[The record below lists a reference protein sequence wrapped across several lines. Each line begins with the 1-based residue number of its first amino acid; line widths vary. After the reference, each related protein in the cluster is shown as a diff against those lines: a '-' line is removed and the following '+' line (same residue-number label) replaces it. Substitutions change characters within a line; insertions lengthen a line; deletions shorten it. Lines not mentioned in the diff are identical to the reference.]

1 MKKNK
6 FDFNITD
13 LPAIL
18 IILKL
23 NDRIL
28 FPKMMLPYP
37 IRDKILLDI
46 VKTNKYVGVSFN
58 SDKTKIGTIAEV
70 YDINEVQDGANII
83 LQGLCRFSK
92 DYPIDDNELYTQ
104 AYVSYKEDIINNID
118 EVKAL
123 KPRILGL
130 FSKINK
136 ISPIVPREIISIID
150 TIKEDTSMVCDMIAA
165 SSDTDLDERQS
176 VLNEVELS
184 KRMRTVLKILNS
196 KLNIIE
202 IGIKVDNETK
212 KSMEQTNREY
222 YLRRQREEINKQLG
236 DGDKDNKNEVEI
248 YKERIDKKGLPQEAL
263 DEANRELK
271 RMERMHSASHEY
283 SVVATYLDWLLDLPW
298 NDSTKD
304 NTNISVARDILEKDH
319 YGLDKPKKRILEF
332 LAVRKLKADSR
343 TPILCFIG
351 PPGTGKTSL
360 GKSIACA
367 MNRKFYRMSLG
378 GIKDEADVR
387 GFRRTYLG
395 SMPGRIIQS
404 IKRAGSNN
412 PLVMLDEI
420 DKIGSDHRGGDP
432 ASALLEALDPEQNY
446 SFVDHYINVP
456 FDLSKIFFI
465 TTANTL
471 STIQPALRDRMEIIE
486 LHGYSQYE
494 KLKIANGFL
503 IPRQIKEHGLND
515 SQIEFT
521 EDSLDEIINAY
532 TLEAGVRN
540 LEREIANICRGVA
553 TEIVDN
559 KIESEKINR
568 DIVKKYLDVPKFK
581 TISDIEITKPG
592 LSTVLYASSLGGGI
606 DLVETIKFKKEG
618 KLQRVTTS
626 GSLGDV
632 IKESVGVALSWIKEN
647 RPLLAEKITEYD
659 IHVHFPSGATPKDG
673 PSAGIALVTALVSL
687 FTDKKIKSNLAMT
700 GEMTLRGKVLEIGGI
715 KHKVLAAHRANVTDV
730 ILPKWNKKDIGE
742 LPMDLHKD
750 ISFHFV
756 DTMEEVLG
764 LVFDN
769 I

>member
-283 SVVATYLDWLLDLPW
+283 SIVATYLDWLLDLPW

-304 NTNISVARDILEKDH
+304 NTDISIARDILEKDH

-420 DKIGSDHRGGDP
+420 DKIGSDHRGDP

-715 KHKVLAAHRANVTDV
+715 KHKMLAARRASVTDV

-764 LVFDN
+764 LVFE
-769 I
+769 

>member
-1 MKKNK
+1 
-6 FDFNITD
+6 
-13 LPAIL
+13 
-18 IILKL
+18 
-23 NDRIL
+23 
-28 FPKMMLPYP
+28 MMLPYP

-283 SVVATYLDWLLDLPW
+283 SIVATYLDWLLDLPW

-304 NTNISVARDILEKDH
+304 NTDISIARDILEKDH

-456 FDLSKIFFI
+456 FDLSKILFI

-559 KIESEKINR
+559 KIESEKINK

-618 KLQRVTTS
+618 KLQRVITS

-715 KHKVLAAHRANVTDV
+715 KHKVLAAHRASVTDV

-764 LVFDN
+764 LVFE
-769 I
+769 

>member
-283 SVVATYLDWLLDLPW
+283 SMVATYLDWLLDLPW

-304 NTNISVARDILEKDH
+304 NTDISIARDILEKDH
-319 YGLDKPKKRILEF
+319 YGLDKPKKRVLEF

-343 TPILCFIG
+343 TPILCFVG

-559 KIESEKINR
+559 KIESEKINK

-606 DLVETIKFKKEG
+606 DLVETVKFKKEG
-618 KLQRVTTS
+618 KLQRVITS

-715 KHKVLAAHRANVTDV
+715 KHKMLAAHRASVTDV

-756 DTMEEVLG
+756 DSIEDVLNIA
-764 LVFDN
+764 FDN

>member
-1 MKKNK
+1 
-6 FDFNITD
+6 
-13 LPAIL
+13 
-18 IILKL
+18 
-23 NDRIL
+23 
-28 FPKMMLPYP
+28 MMLPYP

-283 SVVATYLDWLLDLPW
+283 SIVATYLDWLLDLPW

-304 NTNISVARDILEKDH
+304 NTDISIARDILEKDH

-343 TPILCFIG
+343 TPILCFVG

-521 EDSLDEIINAY
+521 EDSLGEIINAY

-606 DLVETIKFKKEG
+606 DLVETVKFKKEG
-618 KLQRVTTS
+618 KLQRVITS

-715 KHKVLAAHRANVTDV
+715 KHKMLAAHRASVTDV

-756 DTMEEVLG
+756 DSIEDVLNIA
-764 LVFDN
+764 FDN

>member
-283 SVVATYLDWLLDLPW
+283 SIVATYLDWLLDLPW

-304 NTNISVARDILEKDH
+304 NTDISIARDILEKDH

-412 PLVMLDEI
+412 PLIMLDEI
-420 DKIGSDHRGGDP
+420 DKIGSDHRGDP

-456 FDLSKIFFI
+456 FDLSKILFI

-715 KHKVLAAHRANVTDV
+715 KHKMLAAHRASVTDV

-764 LVFDN
+764 LVFE
-769 I
+769 

>member
-1 MKKNK
+1 
-6 FDFNITD
+6 
-13 LPAIL
+13 
-18 IILKL
+18 
-23 NDRIL
+23 
-28 FPKMMLPYP
+28 MLPYP

-283 SVVATYLDWLLDLPW
+283 SIVATYLDWLLDLPW

-304 NTNISVARDILEKDH
+304 NTDISIARDILEKDH

-559 KIESEKINR
+559 KIESEKINK

-606 DLVETIKFKKEG
+606 DLVETVKFKKEG
-618 KLQRVTTS
+618 KLQRVITS

-715 KHKVLAAHRANVTDV
+715 KHKMLAAHRASVTDV

-756 DTMEEVLG
+756 DSIEDVLNIA
-764 LVFDN
+764 FDN